1 LRAGRA
7 VLAGE
12 CTGGGRFCRLRFTS
26 MI

>member
-12 CTGGGRFCRLRFTS
+12 CTGGGRFFRLRFTS